1 MVFKV
6 NNIKSKIY
14 KNDLYN
20 SIIHWKIETWNFLR
34 HLALR
39 HSGFGWIALLVLISC
54 MIFLPAC
61 APSEREQILQESAVA
76 ESTEEAG
83 SPPSREAVF
92 VYGDHGKDGPPNIS
106 LQLNAEPIQ
115 LSSVYV
121 RLAGIIVGVSPVAL
135 VEVGGKGFCVKRGD
149 KVKEYRVISISP
161 QEINLR
167 RVEEKDNV

>member
-1 MVFKV
+1 MELLVSLHMKHLLCFACLLVFLSACSPDEKGQ
-6 NNIKSKIY
+6 ITQEPTT
-14 KNDLYN
+14 
-20 SIIHWKIETWNFLR
+20 IET
-34 HLALR
+34 
-39 HSGFGWIALLVLISC
+39 S
-54 MIFLPAC
+54 
-61 APSEREQILQESAVA
+61 
-76 ESTEEAG
+76 EEAE

-92 VYGDHGKDGPPNIS
+92 VYSDHSKEGPPNIS

-149 KVKEYRVISISP
+149 KVKEYRVISILP

-167 RVEEKDNV
+167 RIDGQDNV

>member
-1 MVFKV
+1 MNRNFDA
-6 NNIKSKIY
+6 ILKSQIVI
-14 KNDLYN
+14 LSVVIL
-20 SIIHWKIETWNFLR
+20 SIV
-34 HLALR
+34 
-39 HSGFGWIALLVLISC
+39 GLLS
-54 MIFLPAC
+54 AC
-61 APSEREQILQESAVA
+61 APSEQEKSVPDQTTI
-76 ESTEEAG
+76 ETSEEAET
-83 SPPSREAVF
+83 PPSREAVF
-92 VYGDHGKDGPPNIS
+92 VYSDHSKDGPPNIS

-167 RVEEKDNV
+167 RIGGQDNV

>member
-1 MVFKV
+1 MKHLLCFACLLVFLSACSPDEKGQ
-6 NNIKSKIY
+6 ITQEPTT
-14 KNDLYN
+14 
-20 SIIHWKIETWNFLR
+20 IET
-34 HLALR
+34 
-39 HSGFGWIALLVLISC
+39 S
-54 MIFLPAC
+54 
-61 APSEREQILQESAVA
+61 
-76 ESTEEAG
+76 EEAE

-92 VYGDHGKDGPPNIS
+92 VYSDHSKEGPPNIS

-149 KVKEYRVISISP
+149 KVKEYRVISILP

-167 RVEEKDNV
+167 RIDGQDNV